1 MSCAAA
7 FLNALFDAPREH
19 WFPALVVVD
28 EAQMF
33 APSAS
38 GEVTDAVRRASLAAM
53 TNLMCRGRK
62 RGLAGALAT
71 QRLAQLAQNVAAE
84 ARGRKSVVEGKSVS
98 VRVDRGGRRIIHN
111 KTIGTYTTPKLKHN
125 KS

>member
-1 MSCAAA
+1 MDAHIREHRASHIFSLYSLDIEAQMTCVAA

-33 APSAS
+33 APSVA
-38 GEVTDAVRRASLAAM
+38 GDVADHVRRARLGAI

-62 RGLAGALAT
+62 RGPAGALAT
-71 QRLAQLAQNVAAE
+71 QRQAHLATHVAAATGNFLRAE
-84 ARGRKSVVEGKSVS
+84 E
-98 VRVDRGGRRIIHN
+98 
-111 KTIGTYTTPKLKHN
+111 
-125 KS
+125 

>member
-1 MSCAAA
+1 MGARIREHRASVVLALDTLEIEAQMSCAAA

-62 RGLAGALAT
+62 RGLAGAIAT
-71 QRLAQLAQNVAAE
+71 QRLAKLD
-84 ARGRKSVVEGKSVS
+84 RKGVVEGKGV
-98 VRVDRGGRRIIHN
+98 
-111 KTIGTYTTPKLKHN
+111 
-125 KS
+125 